1 MVATLGI
8 QRFNGDLQYYNVS
21 ADSHNHLGM
30 TTGREGTNISYV
42 YEGMYI

>member
-1 MVATLGI
+1 MVATLGN
-8 QRFNGDLQYYNVS
+8 QEFNGDLQYYDVS
-21 ADSHNHLGM
+21 AGSIDDLGM